1 MVSTRRCV
9 VCKLADTK
17 PGTATVVLER
27 GSLTVMFKL
36 VPAQVCPNC
45 GEEYIDAAVAKR
57 LEQEAEA
64 PARNG
69 TRLEIRDFV
78 AA

>member
-1 MVSTRRCV
+1 MKCV
-9 VCKLADTK
+9 VCKIAETK

-27 GSLTVMFKL
+27 GPLTVVYKL

-57 LEQEAEA
+57 LEAEAEA
-64 PARNG
+64 TARNG
-69 TRLEIRDFV
+69 TKVEIRDFV

>member
-1 MVSTRRCV
+1 MRCV

-27 GSLTVMFKL
+27 GPLTVMFKC

-45 GEEYIDAAVAKR
+45 GEEYVDAAVAR
-57 LEQEAEA
+57 QLEEQAEA
-64 PARNG
+64 TARNG
-69 TRLEIRDFV
+69 TRLEVRDYV
-78 AA
+78 TA